1 MITIG
6 IALAHAFGT
15 NKNFEPT
22 ILYLGALIVDSVLFE
37 ALAKVMLI

>member
-1 MITIG
+1 MITVG

-22 ILYLGALIVDSVLFE
+22 ILYLGALIVDSILFE
-37 ALAKVMLI
+37 ALAKVMLT